1 MKILLDMNLSPKWVP
16 VLEKHGWDAIHWSS
30 VGDPR
35 ATDRA
40 VMDWALRQGYVVITH
55 DLDFGAA
62 LASTRAEGP
71 SVIQV
76 RTQDVLSAHLEA
88 LLVATLQE
96 HETVIEAG
104 ALVVVDEDRS
114 RVRVLP
120 LSR

>member
-16 VLEKHGWDAIHWSS
+16 VLEKHGWKVIHWSS
-30 VGDPR
+30 VGDPH

-62 LASTRAEGP
+62 LAATRAEGP

-76 RTQDVLSAHLEA
+76 RTQDVLPAHLEA
-88 LLVATLQE
+88 VLVGILKEYETL
-96 HETVIEAG
+96 IEAG